1 MTSTQTREGWCRQK
15 WTHVDRGRVRVKAM
29 TSTIKNQHCII
40 EIVVFFSS
48 CKWLFRFQQELNY
61 RKQIARQLR
70 PQYVEGIYRP
80 KYYTVT
86 LKSMLRVTHGHWKR
100 NHWTDHT
107 RLTISW
113 VVAYLTLNLI
123 VTLMWVRGHSR
134 SLKAVPFESLGTF
147 SYSPSIVTMAVSDI
161 CSHFGVIQRQRM
173 AWPWNLGLGLF
184 KVIENGAVQQTIMTL
199 Y

>member
-29 TSTIKNQHCII
+29 TSTIKKNQHCII
-40 EIVVFFSS
+40 EIVVFSS

-86 LKSMLRVTHGHWKR
+86 LKSRLRVTHGHWKR

-113 VVAYLTLNLI
+113 VVDIWRWILPWPWCGLE
-123 VTLMWVRGHSR
+123 VTQGHWKLYHLKAWVRFPIR
-134 SLKAVPFESLGTF
+134 LP
-147 SYSPSIVTMAVSDI
+147 
-161 CSHFGVIQRQRM
+161 
-173 AWPWNLGLGLF
+173 
-184 KVIENGAVQQTIMTL
+184 
-199 Y
+199 